1 MSIMTEPVLMH
12 PEVTSDPRVLR
23 WVLTGRSDSLAH
35 AAAEPD
41 SPLQRLVVHGT
52 LRRATG
58 GAGWIDTE
66 LGAGH
71 EWRDIAAEVRDA
83 VGECA
88 AHAAPHAVSDADL
101 RELAQEVLER
111 EIAPLAGAHGGRI
124 EIVGVEGHTVTVSLE
139 GACHG
144 CPAAK
149 VTLQDRFQRSL
160 ARRIPDA
167 TVVEDSRSAART
179 TARPAGPLR
188 LPFPRWR
195 KG

>member
-1 MSIMTEPVLMH
+1 MTVPVVMH
-12 PEVTSDPRVLR
+12 PETTDDPRVLR
-23 WVLTGRSDSLAH
+23 WVLTGRSDSLAR
-35 AAAEPD
+35 AVAEPD
-41 SPLQRLVVHGT
+41 GPLQRLVVHGT
-52 LRRATG
+52 LRRASG

-71 EWRDIAAEVRDA
+71 EWRDVAPEVRDA

-88 AHAAPHAVSDADL
+88 AHAAPHAASDADL
-101 RELAQEVLER
+101 RDLAQEVLER

-149 VTLQDRFQRSL
+149 ITLQDGFQRIL

-167 TVVEDSRSAART
+167 AVVEDVHSAART

-188 LPFPRWR
+188 LPFPRRR

>member
-1 MSIMTEPVLMH
+1 MTEPVLMH
-12 PEVTSDPRVLR
+12 PEATDDPRVLR

-35 AAAEPD
+35 AVAEPD

-88 AHAAPHAVSDADL
+88 AHAAPRTASDADL

-124 EIVGVEGHTVTVSLE
+124 EIVDVEGHTVTVSLE

-149 VTLQDRFQRSL
+149 VTLQDRFQRTL

-167 TVVEDSRSAART
+167 TVVEDARSAART
-179 TARPAGPLR
+179 TTRPTGPLR
-188 LPFPRWR
+188 LPFPRRR